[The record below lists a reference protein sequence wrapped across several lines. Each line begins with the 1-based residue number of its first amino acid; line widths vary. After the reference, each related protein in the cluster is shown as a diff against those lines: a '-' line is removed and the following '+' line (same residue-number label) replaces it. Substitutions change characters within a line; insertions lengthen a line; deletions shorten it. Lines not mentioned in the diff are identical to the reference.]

1 MVFVIPN
8 PVRGDIV
15 HFLLW
20 QGRLKNGIPEKGPPL
35 KPPQECKLNYHSCP
49 PQTSHPAQRFPLPC
63 FLQNW
68 REEIR
73 RQLHLRKLQPEKWGD
88 FLRKPLSA
96 HIHPELCT
104 GRTSSQFPEC
114 VMLASVYNSGHL
126 SASVGL
132 WEPLSSSQLSAL
144 VHFKW
149 LFDILISKT
158 ADWSH

>member
-20 QGRLKNGIPEKGPPL
+20 QGRLKNGIPEKGPPP
-35 KPPQECKLNYHSCP
+35 KPPQERKLNYHSRP
-49 PQTSHPAQRFPLPC
+49 HKLPTQLSASLC
-63 FLQNW
+63 HVFLQNW
-68 REEIR
+68 REGIR
-73 RQLHLRKLQPEKWGD
+73 QQLHLRKLQPEKWGD
-88 FLRKPLSA
+88 GSLES
-96 HIHPELCT
+96 C
-104 GRTSSQFPEC
+104 GRTSSQSRGSA
-114 VMLASVYNSGHL
+114 MLTSAYNSGYL

-132 WEPLSSSQLSAL
+132 WEPPSSSQLSAL
-144 VHFKW
+144 VRFKW